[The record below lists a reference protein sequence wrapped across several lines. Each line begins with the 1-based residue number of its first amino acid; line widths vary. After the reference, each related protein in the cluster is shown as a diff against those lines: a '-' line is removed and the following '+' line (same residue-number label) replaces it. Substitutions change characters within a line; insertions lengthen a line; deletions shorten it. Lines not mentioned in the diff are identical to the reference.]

1 VLVAVLKTDSI
12 EYMLPEEPAGWA
24 LAVLWQIGESLRAN
38 DDETPDPREFR
49 LEGAEG

>member
-1 VLVAVLKTDSI
+1 MSAAEIGLKLGVSKHAV
-12 EYMLPEEPAGWA
+12 
-24 LAVLWQIGESLRAN
+24 IGTLRAN